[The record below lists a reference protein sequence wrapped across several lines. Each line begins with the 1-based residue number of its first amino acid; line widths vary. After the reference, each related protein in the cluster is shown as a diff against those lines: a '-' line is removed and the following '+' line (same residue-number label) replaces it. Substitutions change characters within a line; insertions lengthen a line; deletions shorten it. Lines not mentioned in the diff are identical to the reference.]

1 MPSKEVCSCPICY
14 RPDNVNLSQHL
25 KGVHGI
31 GGQERR
37 QLIQRGIDDT
47 EVMTTE
53 PQSNIEKHIVFL
65 DILQRG
71 KSLRSELL
79 RKARP
84 EELKAIL
91 ELCLNMKEG
100 NLSMPTR
107 NPHSTIVTTLAN
119 RNISLSNKKKWM
131 LEYSKIFYN
140 IISTVLKEWKL
151 KFRRI

>member
-1 MPSKEVCSCPICY
+1 MPSKEARKCPICH
-14 RPDNVNLSQHL
+14 RHDNVNLSQHL

-37 QLIQRGIDDT
+37 QLIQRGIVDT

-53 PQSNIEKHIVFL
+53 YRNIEKHMVFL
-65 DILQRG
+65 EMLQRG
-71 KSLRSELL
+71 ELLRSELL

-91 ELCLNMKEG
+91 ELCLNMNEG
-100 NLSMPTR
+100 NLTMPTR
-107 NPHSTIVTTLAN
+107 NPHGTIVTTLAN

-131 LEYSKIFYN
+131 LEYSKILYN
-140 IISTVLKEWKL
+140 IISPALKEWKR